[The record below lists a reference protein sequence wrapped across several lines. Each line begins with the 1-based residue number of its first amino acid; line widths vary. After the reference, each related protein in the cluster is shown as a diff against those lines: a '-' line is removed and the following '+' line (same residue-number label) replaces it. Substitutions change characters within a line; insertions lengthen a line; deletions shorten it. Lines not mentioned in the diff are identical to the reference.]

1 MASYVVDTQAIVKFL
16 AGKKVINDRIH
27 QIMEMA
33 DEGENIII
41 IPSVVIF
48 EIGYLH
54 EKGRIP
60 VSLKDLEK
68 ILDMALNYVEE
79 PLSFGL
85 ISCAFE
91 ITDIP
96 ELHDR
101 LIAGTARYLDL
112 PLITNDPLIL
122 ESRHV
127 TCIK

>member
-1 MASYVVDTQAIVKFL
+1 MSRYVIDTQAIVKFV
-16 AGKKVINDRIH
+16 AGKKVLNDYVQ

-33 DEGENIII
+33 DEGENTII

-60 VSLKDLEK
+60 VSLDDIKE

-85 ISCAFE
+85 IKCAFE

-112 PLITNDPLIL
+112 PLITNDPVIL
-122 ESRHV
+122 ESRF
-127 TCIK
+127 IKCVK